1 MGDNTK
7 PITRRRVLRTSAGLT
22 AAGVLAGCASDE
34 PTSTSGGGGG
44 GGGGGGDSTDTSGGG
59 GSTLPTGS
67 LSIGQAKSGVHFDPI
82 RQMSVPASLVANRM
96 YSTIYTY
103 GEGTD
108 IQPEIATEL
117 PEVTEDGTRWTF
129 DVREDATF
137 QNGDPVTPE
146 DVAYSIEQ
154 PVVEETQLAADF
166 NMVESVAIDGQTLT
180 IDLAFPYAVFQHSLV
195 QQVVPKSVR
204 EEEKVET
211 GWTGGFIGSGPFQ
224 LVDFQEGEH
233 AQLERWDDYWG
244 GPMPNL
250 SEVEFV
256 PIPEPTTRLTSF
268 QNNETP
274 VIQDIPPKLWGT
286 IEGMNDA
293 TIMERPGISYFYAA
307 FNCNEGPTT
316 DPEVRRAVDLS
327 FSMDDAVSNFV
338 EPTGVRVNSPIPAA
352 ISEDWGFPTDEWADI
367 QSDQDVDEAKSIL
380 DSNENVPADWEMN
393 IIVPPDNKR
402 EQIGTSIGNGL
413 SEAGYGANVQRL
425 DWGTYLEK
433 FLTGDPNDY
442 NLYVLGWSGPPD
454 PSDFLYNLFAQDMAG
469 TNQGHFYEND
479 ELDQALNEARQ
490 MTDREE
496 RKPLYEKAVRII
508 LEERVNLPS
517 YTLKNTWAVKD
528 MVTDFTNHPIG
539 YMNPRLVTGYN
550 NVGVE

>member
-1 MGDNTK
+1 MANDNK
-7 PITRRRVLRTSAGLT
+7 RLSRRRILRSGAGITT
-22 AAGVLAGCASDE
+22 AGILAGCA
-34 PTSTSGGGGG
+34 
-44 GGGGGGDSTDTSGGG
+44 GGDSTDSPTDSSGGDTDDSDGDQSTPMQG
-59 GSTLPTGS
+59 GSLR
-67 LSIGQAKSGVHFDPI
+67 IGQAKSGVHFDPI

-117 PEVTEDGTRWTF
+117 PEVTNDGTRWTF
-129 DVREDATF
+129 DVREDAVF

-166 NMVESVAIDGQTLT
+166 NMVESVAVDGQTLT

-204 EEEKVET
+204 EAEKAEE
-211 GWTGGFIGSGPFQ
+211 GWTDNFIGSGPFQ
-224 LVDFQEGEH
+224 LIEFREGEH
-233 AQLERWDDYWG
+233 AQLEAWGDYWG
-244 GPMPNL
+244 TRPNL
-250 SEVEFV
+250 KDVEFV

-268 QNNETP
+268 QNDEAR
-274 VIQDIPPKLWGT
+274 VIQDIPPKLWST
-286 IEGMNDA
+286 IENMDDA
-293 TIMERPGISYFYAA
+293 TIYERPAISYFYAS

-316 DPEVRRAVDLS
+316 DPEVRRAVDLA

-352 ISEDWGFPTDEWADI
+352 IADEWDFPTDKWAEMQSGKDI
-367 QSDQDVDEAKSIL
+367 DEAKSIL
-380 DSNENVPADWEMN
+380 DSNENVPDDWNMN

-413 SEAGYGANVQRL
+413 SEAGYSASVQRL
-425 DWGTYLEK
+425 DWGTFLEK
-433 FLTGDPNDY
+433 FLSGDPSDY
-442 NLYVLGWSGPPD
+442 HLYVLGWSGPPD

-469 TNQGHFYEND
+469 VNQGHFYEND
-479 ELDQALNEARQ
+479 ELDQAINQAREI
-490 MTDREE
+490 TDRTE
-496 RKPLYEKAVRII
+496 RKELYETAVEII

-517 YTLKNTWAVKD
+517 YTLKNTWGVKD
-528 MVTDFTNHPIG
+528 SVKDFKNHPIG
-539 YMNPRLVTGYN
+539 YMNPRLVTSYN
-550 NVGVE
+550 NVSVE

>member
-1 MGDNTK
+1 MADANK
-7 PITRRRVLRTSAGLT
+7 PLTRRRILRSGAGIT
-22 AAGVLAGCASDE
+22 TAGVLAGCAGGGSNDTPTDGSDDSGD
-34 PTSTSGGGGG
+34 STDSSGGGGG
-44 GGGGGGDSTDTSGGG
+44 GGMAG
-59 GSTLPTGS
+59 GS

-108 IQPEIATEL
+108 IKPEIAANM
-117 PEVTEDGTRWTF
+117 PEVTENGTRWTF
-129 DVREDATF
+129 DVREDAVF

-166 NMVESVAIDGQTLT
+166 NMVNNVAVDGQTITL
-180 IDLAFPYAVFQHSLV
+180 DLDFPYAVFQHSLV

-204 EEEKVET
+204 ESEKVEE
-211 GWTGGFIGSGPFQ
+211 GWTGGFIGSGPFR

-233 AQLERWDDYWG
+233 AQLESWDDYWG
-244 GPMPNL
+244 TKPNL
-250 SEVEFV
+250 AEVEFV

-268 QNNETP
+268 QNDEVR

-286 IEGMNDA
+286 IENMGDA
-293 TIMERPGISYFYAA
+293 TIYERPAINYFYAS

-316 DPEVRRAVDLS
+316 DPEVRRAVDLA

-352 ISEDWGFPTDEWADI
+352 IAEDWEFPTQEWAEI
-367 QSDQDVDEAKSIL
+367 QSDKDVDEAKAIL
-380 DSNENVPADWEMN
+380 DDNENVPADWEMN
-393 IIVPPDNKR
+393 IIVPPDDKR

-413 SEAGYGANVQRL
+413 SEAGYSASVQRL
-425 DWGTYLEK
+425 DWGTYLDT

-442 NLYVLGWSGPPD
+442 HLYVLGWSGPPD

-469 TNQGHFYEND
+469 VNQGHFYQND
-479 ELDQALNEARQ
+479 ELDGYINDAREL
-490 MTDREE
+490 TDREE
-496 RKPLYEKAVRII
+496 RKPLYEQAVKII

-517 YTLKNTWAVKD
+517 YTLKNTWGVKD
-528 MVTDFTNHPIG
+528 SVKDFKNHPIG
-539 YMNPRLVTGYN
+539 YMNPRLVTDYN
-550 NVGVE
+550 NVSVQ